1 MWQLVLICI
10 PIFAA
15 FSPNQAVR
23 YEDQR
28 IDYQFLSKELE
39 NEDEKLVQTRST
51 LSWVGT
57 HFNNPTEFNEEA
69 KLDPMFLR
77 VVLKPLS

>member
-1 MWQLVLICI
+1 MLICI

-15 FSPNQAVR
+15 LSPNQTVR

-51 LSWVGT
+51 LSWVGG
-57 HFNNPTEFNEEA
+57 HFNHPTDFNEE
-69 KLDPMFLR
+69 LDPMFLR